1 MFLRTE
7 RGANKMADEKKR
19 ILKLVESGKL
29 SVDEAIALMEMVD
42 KEENKKEQDIWH
54 VDFEESKFQEKKKE
68 TASSFNF
75 QTAKGKIF
83 DFVDSTIKKVKEVDL
98 DLNFGHYEEVF
109 HIFQYTD
116 IIPETIDIDIPNGDV
131 ELIPWE
137 NQEIRIECKAKVY
150 RVDSLEDAKRVF
162 LKEVDVAADK
172 EKLEVKVHHKWM
184 KLQTTIY
191 VPTEEYK
198 VTKIRLFNGPI
209 KSNNLHSGQIY
220 AKTAN
225 GKIHLTAIQAKKLE
239 VDAANGSIDVEKTSA
254 TAMDAETINGAIH
267 VDGYFER
274 VDLQSFNGDIV
285 CTNHSED
292 CEYIELKGTTGNMD
306 VNIIEELAVNGNL
319 KTNFGGFNV
328 ELEGIQIIEEKK
340 DVLQKTLQF
349 QSIQSMEKRT
359 SIDANTKTGTIKIKK
374 IGNQE
379 VS

>member
-1 MFLRTE
+1 
-7 RGANKMADEKKR
+7 MADEKKR

-29 SVDEAIALMEMVD
+29 SVDEALALMEMVD
-42 KEENKKEQDIWH
+42 QEESKKDLWQGN
-54 VDFEESKFQEKKKE
+54 FEEPKFQEKKKE

-98 DLNFGHYEEVF
+98 DLNFGHYEEVV

-116 IIPETIDIDIPNGDV
+116 ITPETIDIDIPNGDV
-131 ELIPWE
+131 ELIPWG

-191 VPTEEYK
+191 IPKEEYK
-198 VTKIRLFNGPI
+198 IAKIRLFNGPI
-209 KSNNLHSGQIY
+209 KSNNLHSDQIY

-239 VDAANGSIDVEKTSA
+239 VDAANGSIDIEKTNA
-254 TAMDAETINGAIH
+254 TAVDAETINGVVH

-285 CTNHSED
+285 CTNHAED

-306 VNIIEELAVNGNL
+306 VNVVEGLAVNGLL

-328 ELEGIQIIEEKK
+328 ELEGIQIVEEKK

-349 QSIQSMEKRT
+349 QSIQSEENRT
-359 SIDANTKTGTIKIKK
+359 SINANTKTGTIKIKK
-374 IGNQE
+374 IANQE
-379 VS
+379 VG